1 MLENIDILVKLC
13 CEVQRINA
21 LMTEGKC
28 WVCRETRNQR
38 IFFLFFFFNDKVT
51 YRMPIE
57 SEGEGDVLEAQAE
70 WRV

>member
-1 MLENIDILVKLC
+1 MQGDKESEN
-13 CEVQRINA
+13 
-21 LMTEGKC
+21 
-28 WVCRETRNQR
+28 
-38 IFFLFFFFNDKVT
+38 FFLLFIYFFNDKVT